1 MSIKVRNVMYKEYK
15 KILESQESH
24 FLDMKA
30 IDIEPG
36 KLTRTISAFANADG
50 GEVYLGIAEKTTT
63 ENGKQEKIAFWE
75 GFKKQEDANSFITTI
90 DNLFTT
96 EEECNY
102 EFLSFSNKDLVLHIE
117 IPKTKSLIRTS
128 NKEVY
133 RRRNAENKRQLEEGI
148 RTIEYDKGI
157 YSFENQ
163 TISSAE
169 IEELTTSISIKT
181 FIENYGIISDPL
193 QFLNKQKLIH
203 KNLPTVC
210 GILLFSDLPQ
220 AIIPKKCG
228 IKIYR
233 YKTTDDEGIRESFA
247 FNPIAIEGDIYSQ
260 IKSAVEE
267 TKKIVES
274 IPKLS
279 DDGLETVNYPQE
291 TVHEIVTNAVL
302 HRDYS
307 IADDIHIRIFDNR
320 IEVESPGRLPGH
332 ITIKNILDTQNSRNG
347 KLVRIIRMFPDPPNK
362 DIGEGLNTAFRAMK
376 MLGLKQPKIEEKEH
390 SVIVY
395 IRHELLASSEEIILE
410 YLNKHDQIT
419 LFTIKR
425 LCHFKTDYDCRKT
438 IKGLTERNL
447 ISRVENTKGKN
458 TAYRRVKA

>member
-30 IDIEPG
+30 IDIVPG
-36 KLTRTISAFANADG
+36 KLTRTISALANADG
-50 GEVYLGIAEKTTT
+50 GEIYLGIAEKKTT
-63 ENGKQEKIAFWE
+63 ENGKSENIRLWE

-117 IPKTKSLIRTS
+117 IPKTKRLIRAS
-128 NKEVY
+128 DKDVY
-133 RRRNAENKRQLEEGI
+133 IRRSAENKRQSEEGI
-148 RTIEYDKGI
+148 RRILYDKGI
-157 YSFENQ
+157 ESFENQ
-163 TISSAE
+163 TISDVE
-169 IEELTTSISIKT
+169 IEELTKSNAMLN
-181 FIENYGIISDPL
+181 FINNNDINLEPL
-193 QFLNKQKLIH
+193 QFLNKQKLIR

-210 GILLFSDLPQ
+210 GILLFSELPQ
-220 AIIPKKCG
+220 AIIPKNCG

-233 YKTTDDEGIRESFA
+233 YKTTDDEGIRESLA
-247 FNPIAIEGDIYSQ
+247 FNPITIEGEIYSQ
-260 IKSAVEE
+260 IKSAVEK
-267 TKKIVES
+267 TKEIVES

-279 DDGLETVNYPQE
+279 DCGLEKVSYPIE

-307 IADDIHIRIFDNR
+307 LADDIHIRIFDNR
-320 IEVESPGRLPGH
+320 IEIESPGKLPGH
-332 ITIKNILDTQNSRNG
+332 ITVKNILDERSSRNG
-347 KLVRIIRMFPDPPNK
+347 NLVRIIYKFPDPPNK

-376 MLGLKQPKIEEKEH
+376 MLGLKHPIIEEKEH

-395 IRHELLASSEEIILE
+395 IRHELLASSEEIILD
-410 YLNKHDQIT
+410 YLSKYEQIT
-419 LFTIKR
+419 GSKIKK
-425 LCHFKTDYDCRKT
+425 LCHFKSDNDYRKT
-438 IKGLTERNL
+438 MKGLTERNL

-458 TAYRRVKA
+458 TAYCRVKA

>member
-36 KLTRTISAFANADG
+36 KLTRTISALANADG
-50 GEVYLGIAEKTTT
+50 GEIYLGIAEKTTT
-63 ENGKQEKIAFWE
+63 ENGKQEKIRFWE

-117 IPKTKSLIRTS
+117 IPKTKRLIRAS
-128 NKEVY
+128 DKDVY
-133 RRRNAENKRQLEEGI
+133 LRRSAENKRQSEEGI
-148 RTIEYDKGI
+148 RRILYDKGI
-157 YSFENQ
+157 ESFENQ
-163 TISSAE
+163 TISDVE
-169 IEELTTSISIKT
+169 IEELTKSNAMLN
-181 FIENYGIISDPL
+181 FINNNDINLEPL
-193 QFLNKQKLIH
+193 QFLNKQKLIR

-210 GILLFSDLPQ
+210 GILLFSELPQ
-220 AIIPKKCG
+220 AIIPKNCG

-233 YKTTDDEGIRESFA
+233 YKTTDDEGIRESLA
-247 FNPIAIEGDIYSQ
+247 FNPITIEGEIYSQ
-260 IKSAVEE
+260 IKSAVEK
-267 TKKIVES
+267 TKEIVES

-279 DDGLETVNYPQE
+279 DCGLEKVSYPIE

-307 IADDIHIRIFDNR
+307 LADDIHIRIFDNR
-320 IEVESPGRLPGH
+320 IEIESPGKLPGH
-332 ITIKNILDTQNSRNG
+332 ITVKNILDERSSRNG
-347 KLVRIIRMFPDPPNK
+347 NLVRIIYKFPDPPNK

-376 MLGLKQPKIEEKEH
+376 MLGLKHPIIEEKEH

-395 IRHELLASSEEIILE
+395 IRHELLASSEEIILD
-410 YLNKHDQIT
+410 YLSKYEQIT
-419 LFTIKR
+419 GSKIKR
-425 LCHFKTDYDCRKT
+425 LCHFKSDNDYRKT
-438 IKGLTERNL
+438 MKGLTERNL

-458 TAYRRVKA
+458 TAYCRVKA